1 MKSRMSDRELKK
13 LIDLY
18 LQAETD
24 IINEIARLRSRGLVD
39 YHAEAALER
48 VQTILRK
55 LENDS
60 WTCVP
65 RMIEAQFYIHHPEAR
80 KAMKPPETPEKHL
93 LGYKNARVLT
103 GEQLNI
109 VQMLTSS
116 AMATLTEANLTV
128 TETLE
133 EALLGR
139 RRDDLFRRIG
149 MERTAL
155 MQAAGQGVYKALP
168 DFVAALRRDGVTAF
182 IDKAGRKW
190 NLHTYGSMVLRTTSR
205 QAEVLSILTESPGH
219 DLFQISRHGTTCP
232 VCAPL
237 EGRVYSKSGTDPD
250 FPPLAAAFGKVDKK
264 GPDTLENSW
273 LNLHPNCLH
282 QLRRWTPMG
291 RSEEEIQKLKDF
303 SSFEK
308 NPVTRDPRTQKQLDA
323 YRKKEAAR
331 ARFLRDYRQWERY
344 RETIGDPVSKT
355 FQTFRKHKAAGD
367 EKYKA
372 WESSYRKQNRVDNS
386 KKRDTLGDTRYAAI
400 PVTDEAIER
409 VPQIMPQGWSTEQA
423 ERLQEAHRELL
434 RVVQSR
440 PVGTEAG
447 AVYTPDMR
455 LIERRIGEDATQTVL
470 LPRYTV
476 PHILIHSHPSGE
488 VFSARDLESF
498 FYNEEM
504 NGMTVVGNSGKV
516 YVILKSVEYD
526 GFRFGAAFSDMSV
539 QLKSAMR
546 EHDPDKY
553 INTIKGFLKGASQYG
568 AYFIES

>member
-1 MKSRMSDRELKK
+1 MSDRELKR
-13 LIDLY
+13 LIELY

-24 IINEIARLRSRGLVD
+24 IINEIARLRSRGLAD

-48 VQTILRK
+48 VQAILHK
-55 LENDS
+55 LENDG
-60 WTCVP
+60 WAYVP
-65 RMIEAQFYIHHPEAR
+65 RMIEAQFYVHHPESR
-80 KAMKPPETPEKHL
+80 KALEIPETPEKHL
-93 LGYKNARVLT
+93 LGYKNARALT

-109 VQMLTSS
+109 VQLLTTS

-219 DLFQISRHGTTCP
+219 DLFQISKHGTTCP

-308 NPVTRDPRTQKQLDA
+308 NPVTRDPRTQKQIDA

-344 RETIGDPVSKT
+344 RETLGDPVPRRFET
-355 FQTFRKHKAAGD
+355 FLRHKAAGD
-367 EKYKA
+367 ERYKE
-372 WESSYRKQNRVDNS
+372 WKRSYRRQNRLDNPGN
-386 KKRDTLGDTRYAAI
+386 RDILEDTRYKAI
-400 PVTDEAIER
+400 PVTDEAIQR
-409 VPQIMPQGWSTEQA
+409 VPQIRPQGWTTEQA
-423 ERLQEAHRELL
+423 ERLQKAHRDLL
-434 RVVQSR
+434 RAVQSK

-516 YVILKSVEYD
+516 YVVLKSVEYD
-526 GFRFGAAFSDMSV
+526 GFRFGAAFSDMSI
-539 QLKSAMR
+539 QLKSAMS

>member
-1 MKSRMSDRELKK
+1 MSDRELKR
-13 LIDLY
+13 LIELY

-24 IINEIARLRSRGLVD
+24 IINEIARLRSRGLAD

-48 VQTILRK
+48 VQAILHK
-55 LENDS
+55 LENDG
-60 WTCVP
+60 WTYVP
-65 RMIEAQFYIHHPEAR
+65 RMIEAQFYVHHPESR
-80 KAMKPPETPEKHL
+80 KALELPETPEKHL
-93 LGYKNARVLT
+93 LGYKNARALT

-109 VQMLTSS
+109 VQLLTTS

-168 DFVAALRRDGVTAF
+168 DFVVALRQDGVTAF

-219 DLFQISRHGTTCP
+219 DLFQISKHGTTCP

-250 FPPLAAAFGKVDKK
+250 FPPLAAAFGKVDKN
-264 GPDTLENSW
+264 GPDTLKNSW

-291 RSEEEIQKLKDF
+291 RSEEEIQKVKDF

-308 NPVTRDPRTQKQLDA
+308 NPVTRDPRTQKQIDA

-344 RETIGDPVSKT
+344 RETIGGPVPKT

-386 KKRDTLGDTRYAAI
+386 EKRDTLGDTRYTAI
-400 PVTDEAIER
+400 PITDEAIER
-409 VPQIMPQGWSTEQA
+409 VPQIRPQGWSTGQA
-423 ERLQEAHRELL
+423 ERLQEAHRDLL
-434 RVVQSR
+434 RTVQSK

-447 AVYTPDMR
+447 AVYTMDMR
-455 LIERRIGEDATQTVL
+455 LIEQRIGVEYQVSLPQTEG
-470 LPRYTV
+470 
-476 PHILIHSHPSGE
+476 PHIIIHNHPSGLT
-488 VFSARDLESF
+488 FSEKDIEKFVLNFDTNILTA
-498 FYNEEM
+498 
-504 NGMTVVGNSGKV
+504 VGNNGQTYLLQKTDQYSPAGFVKAFGT
-516 YVILKSVEYD
+516 ILP
-526 GFRFGAAFSDMSV
+526 
-539 QLKSAMR
+539 QLHQAKT
-546 EHDPDKY
+546 PQKY
-553 INTIKGFLKGASQYG
+553 AEIINEFLERAIQYG
-568 AYFIES
+568 TRFITRG